1 MARIR
6 YRPVDDVPRRTD
18 RELILLVLDTCERL
32 DERADRLECL
42 IDGNGQPGL
51 VTRLAR
57 VEGAQDTAKARTAM
71 TGGLGGVIGVVI
83 TTVLTKLGLGHL

>member
-6 YRPVDDVPRRTD
+6 YRPVDPNPRRTD
-18 RELILLVLDTCERL
+18 RELLLLVLDTCERL

-51 VTRLAR
+51 ITRLAR
-57 VEGAQDTAKARTAM
+57 VEGAQDTAKARTAA
-71 TGGLGGVIGVVI
+71 TGGLGGVIGVMLATI
-83 TTVLTKLGLGHL
+83 LAKLGLHL